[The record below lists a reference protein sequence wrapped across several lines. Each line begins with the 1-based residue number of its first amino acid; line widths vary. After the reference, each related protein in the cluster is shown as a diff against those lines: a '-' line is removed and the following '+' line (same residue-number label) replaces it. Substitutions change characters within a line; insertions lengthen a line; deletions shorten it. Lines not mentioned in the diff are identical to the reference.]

1 MLVVPPQQGAGQAD
15 ASLAAVVGQFPSASS
30 NCASLG
36 GSQTNADT
44 QFNTFCNF
52 IVDGKDLSQNFAST
66 FQDCMSQCSSTTGCN
81 AVSFDA
87 SMTQGFKNCYMKTAV
102 TQADNI
108 ADPGIDTAIMAR
120 ADEEADPSS
129 QVPVGPAPSSS
140 VAPPAPPAPSPSSA
154 PIVPAPEPASTTSSS
169 SSSSSSAGAV
179 FFTPPGGATTPIS
192 TSTETIISVVTS
204 VSMSSNIPITRFLT
218 TSITTEI
225 PVMASPPTD
234 PAQAASSEAAAAA
247 AANPDEGSSRAWIAA
262 PVVGSVAALVVI
274 AVMFIM
280 LGKRRRTTSST
291 SSSSSSSSASRHG
304 GGGPGRLSRVPGTPA
319 APPRRS
325 PMAEAA
331 NNLFTTWLPG
341 SPSRRKMGNSS
352 SAMAAGQPQK
362 KSTGT
367 TPPVSRGGSFKAGAL
382 GSWWPGGGGGGG
394 SGDDQDIEGL
404 AESRRVEKREV
415 STAGSTDSRTGLRE
429 SFNGLGQHK
438 W

>member
-1 MLVVPPQQGAGQAD
+1 
-15 ASLAAVVGQFPSASS
+15 
-30 NCASLG
+30 
-36 GSQTNADT
+36 
-44 QFNTFCNF
+44 
-52 IVDGKDLSQNFAST
+52 
-66 FQDCMSQCSSTTGCN
+66 
-81 AVSFDA
+81 
-87 SMTQGFKNCYMKTAV
+87 
-102 TQADNI
+102 
-108 ADPGIDTAIMAR
+108 
-120 ADEEADPSS
+120 
-129 QVPVGPAPSSS
+129 
-140 VAPPAPPAPSPSSA
+140 
-154 PIVPAPEPASTTSSS
+154 
-169 SSSSSSAGAV
+169 
-179 FFTPPGGATTPIS
+179 
-192 TSTETIISVVTS
+192 
-204 VSMSSNIPITRFLT
+204 
-218 TSITTEI
+218 
-225 PVMASPPTD
+225 
-234 PAQAASSEAAAAA
+234 
-247 AANPDEGSSRAWIAA
+247 
-262 PVVGSVAALVVI
+262 
-274 AVMFIM
+274 MFIM

-438 W
+438 CSLFHTQCVLLVEFLSSHCRPLPLRRPTKAFLLRHTHTHTHIFHHFALHMWAWAIVTISFLNEARRRRGGLYLSVCTSRREAAFRALQMRRRISLPSLAVGVMT